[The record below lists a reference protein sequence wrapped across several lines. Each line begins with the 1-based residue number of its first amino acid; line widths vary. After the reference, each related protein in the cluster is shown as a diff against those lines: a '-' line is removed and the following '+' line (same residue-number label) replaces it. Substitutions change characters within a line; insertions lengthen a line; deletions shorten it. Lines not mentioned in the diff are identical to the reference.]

1 MSGCKKCT
9 RPARCAGQDLS
20 IEQKMSIMKLHD
32 ILRNPRLAVDV
43 KAEAVARDGFQ
54 LGGLDPVFDWGRE
67 ALRGAFLWDSRQREL
82 IINIIK
88 NLYAR
93 HMRENDAKLAA
104 SVVVPYRH
112 HSPVRPATVVT
123 TRPRTLRFLSA
134 REDSGGEGMRRRT
147 MRRRRKSLR
156 HNRGYS
162 RGHSRGRS
170 RGCSRGRSR
179 GCSRGRSRGH
189 SRRRR

>member
-1 MSGCKKCT
+1 MSGCKKCKRGT
-9 RPARCAGQDLS
+9 CRPQLARCGYQDLS
-20 IEQKMSIMKLHD
+20 IKQKMSIMKLYD
-32 ILRNPRLAVDV
+32 ILRNPMLAVEV
-43 KAEAVARDGFQ
+43 KAEAVAQHGCR
-54 LGGLDPVFDWGRE
+54 LRGLDPVFDWGGDG
-67 ALRGAFLWDSRQREL
+67 LDTVFLGNDRQREL
-82 IINIIK
+82 IINAIE
-88 NLYAR
+88 NLYAK

-104 SVVVPYRH
+104 TVVVPYRH

-179 GCSRGRSRGH
+179 GH
-189 SRRRR
+189 NRRRR